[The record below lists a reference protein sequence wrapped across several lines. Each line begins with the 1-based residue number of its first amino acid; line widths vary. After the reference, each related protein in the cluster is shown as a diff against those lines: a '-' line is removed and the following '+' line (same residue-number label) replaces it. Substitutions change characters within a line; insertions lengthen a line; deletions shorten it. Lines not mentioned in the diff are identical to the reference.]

1 MSLIKLNSKALII
14 YFFLPFFS
22 LANDSVLTNSDILF
36 KQATDFVK
44 SKNYEEAILIFEKLA
59 KNSEHDA
66 QYNLAV
72 ILKAGKGKTK
82 KYTDSLYWAY
92 LSKLGNISEADDLVS
107 ELIDLIPEKTVET
120 IREEVKVY
128 LENSIESGSETS
140 IMQLGKFFLD
150 IVEEK
155 EYPSAYKWFTVG
167 AALGLESA
175 VEMRDEV
182 EEELTPEE
190 IIEEQDNA
198 DKFFNNFVSKR
209 SQNSKEENNS

>member
-44 SKNYEEAILIFEKLA
+44 SKKYDEAILIFEKLA

-128 LENSIESGSETS
+128 LENSIESGSEPS
-140 IMQLGKFFLD
+140 IMQLGKFFLEV
-150 IVEEK
+150 VEEK
-155 EYPSAYKWFTVG
+155 EYHSAYKWFTIG
-167 AALGLESA
+167 AALGLENA
-175 VEMRDEV
+175 IKMRDEV
-182 EEELTPEE
+182 EEELSPEE
-190 IIEEQDNA
+190 IIEEQENA
-198 DKFFNNFVSKR
+198 ENFFNNFVSKKD
-209 SQNSKEENNS
+209 QNSKEENNS

>member
-1 MSLIKLNSKALII
+1 MQEFGFKTFNGFIDESYDHEKDAKKRTQLIFQELDKFQKKSNEELK
-14 YFFLPFFS
+14 
-22 LANDSVLTNSDILF
+22 DWWKDILP
-36 KQATDFVK
+36 
-44 SKNYEEAILIFEKLA
+44 IL
-59 KNSEHDA
+59 D
-66 QYNLAV
+66 YNQRRFLEF
-72 ILKAGKGKTK
+72 GKGKTK

-120 IREEVKVY
+120 IREEVKIY

-209 SQNSKEENNS
+209 SQNSKGENNS